1 MAELAKYKDDIQTKI
16 RPLTDASPSQM
27 TEDLQLLV
35 DRLGRDLQDGKERG
49 IQYLTEMKAM
59 VDQNTG
65 TIQNRMDG
73 YLRKLKKRLHAD
85 TEEIRK

>member
-1 MAELAKYKDDIQTKI
+1 MAKYKDTVEAKV
-16 RPLTDASPSQM
+16 RPLTESTPTKIAN
-27 TEDLQLLV
+27 DLQLLV
-35 DRLGRDLQDGKERG
+35 DRLTRDLQEGKERSLV
-49 IQYLTEMKAM
+49 YLNDMKAT

-65 TIQNRMDG
+65 DIRDHMSG